1 VGLAAAA
8 AALVVVAGVA
18 AAGRSRSDH
27 VHGVRL
33 GPEIMHIVDHGALIG
48 R

>member
-1 VGLAAAA
+1 VGLAAAG
-8 AALVVVAGVA
+8 VAA

-27 VHGVRL
+27 VHAVRL
-33 GPEIMHIVDHGALIG
+33 GPEFKHIVDHGALIG